1 MKYKK
6 DSLRRR
12 AEIFDQFVKK
22 VDSNVFKDGVY
33 RVKTFFEN
41 GKIDN
46 THLSDLPAE
55 EQKALVAWVGYNF
68 DLAKNFYLGATSYGF
83 KHVYEYRA
91 HIYVT
96 NNQFKEAMLMNGF
109 YPKDASELN
118 WIFRIKKSSS
128 VFKTFSDGK
137 FGTPML
143 DRENLNEILGKVR
156 NPLNDLDEFDFPLKD
171 YF

>member
-1 MKYKK
+1 MSKA
-6 DSLRRR
+6 LMRR
-12 AEIFDQFVKK
+12 AEIFDQFVKR
-22 VDSNVFKDGVY
+22 VDSNVFENGVY

-41 GKIDN
+41 GEIDN

-55 EQKALVAWVGYNF
+55 EQKAFVTWIGYNF
-68 DLAKNFYLGATSYGF
+68 YPAKVFLASLTSYGF
-83 KHVYEYRA
+83 KHVYERRA

-118 WIFRIKKSSS
+118 WIFRIKKSSPAL
-128 VFKTFSDGK
+128 KTFRDGK
-137 FGTPML
+137 LGIPMI
-143 DRENLNEILGKVR
+143 DREDLSKVI
-156 NPLNDLDEFDFPLKD
+156 FKD

>member
-1 MKYKK
+1 MSKA
-6 DSLRRR
+6 LMRR
-12 AEIFDQFVKK
+12 AETFNQFAKRVN
-22 VDSNVFKDGVY
+22 SNVFKNGVY

-41 GKIDN
+41 GEIDN

-68 DLAKNFYLGATSYGF
+68 DLAKNFYSGATSYGF
-83 KHVYEYRA
+83 KHVYERRA
-91 HIYVT
+91 HIYLT

-118 WIFRIKKSSS
+118 WTFRIKKSSPAL
-128 VFKTFSDGK
+128 KTFSDGEL
-137 FGTPML
+137 GTPML
-143 DRENLNEILGKVR
+143 DREDLNEVLGKVR
-156 NPLNDLDEFDFPLKD
+156 NPFNDLDQFNFPLKN